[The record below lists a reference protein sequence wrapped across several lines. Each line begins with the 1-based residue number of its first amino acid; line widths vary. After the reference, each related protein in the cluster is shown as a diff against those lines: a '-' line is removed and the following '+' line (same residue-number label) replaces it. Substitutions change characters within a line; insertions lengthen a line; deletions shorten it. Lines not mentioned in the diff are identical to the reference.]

1 MIDEPHSL
9 DLCRTLHAMWR
20 LAQPKEIKM
29 SDREFHQNLEQA
41 RQDGRDSVNTIK
53 STFLV
58 VADVLSLIK
67 EIIETLAKNA

>member
-1 MIDEPHSL
+1 
-9 DLCRTLHAMWR
+9 MWR

-29 SDREFHQNLEQA
+29 SDREFHQNLEQT
-41 RQDGRDSVNTIK
+41 RQEGQDSVNMIK

-67 EIIETLAKNA
+67 EKIETLAKNA